1 MFTPSVPVLCYH
13 DICDTGGH
21 SVARFCEHL
30 DAIIEAGF
38 RTITAAELLG
48 VITGKRVPIDK
59 AVLLTFDDGHISNF
73 LHVAP
78 ELEQRNMTG
87 VFFALTDFIE
97 SGVAR
102 NAQTLPTFKPLPD
115 CFREALTSQN
125 YSQFINEGEI
135 QALLTAGHEVYAH
148 GCRHQATF
156 RTMDPRYLMGHPKAH
171 WSAWSIYP
179 EFHKNFPT
187 FSEASAYV
195 YDGFWPTGKTNAQGY
210 PLFRCRSKEERR
222 KFCSQDFSKSYEK
235 IRSLNNAKQQLFCW
249 PWGHFDALSQE
260 ELKRAGFSAA
270 FILERSA
277 NSPGTDPMRL
287 NRLGVGKQK
296 DGQWIQRRLAMY
308 QRKTTANICFKKFR
322 KKPEI
327 KHILYATDS
336 VKLSG
341 GSRQLV
347 NNVTAMLD
355 LGLEV
360 TVCVPSEATIPSAL
374 PQSAQVVFYDHF
386 KRVLAS
392 AFFIKKLVRERKID
406 VVHTFHN
413 KAYKAC
419 ITAKIMGSKFRLF
432 INRGVIFNPNTLF
445 GLWARIADSMIVN
458 SFACARSLR
467 KVLVPMSRIQVVYN
481 SFIPDGPPPP
491 DRAKKRKR
499 GIRIIYVG
507 NEAKAKGLDVF
518 LRMCQTLLDTELD
531 AGLNTGQLKDVEFVV
546 AGVGKFQKFKDNI
559 SPQLRDRLLDLG
571 LLTHTQV
578 QEELHHADILV
589 LSSRMESLPNILPE
603 AFSASLPVVC
613 TAAGGVPELVAPGVG
628 GFICPLEDHN
638 CLAQKVRELITNFQL
653 RINMGKA
660 NLQTVNELLGNQRK
674 GLNLLRVYHGNR
686 VASPLPLADMASR
699 ADMEDR

>member
-1 MFTPSVPVLCYH
+1 MFTPSVPILCYH

-30 DAIIEAGF
+30 DAITDAGF
-38 RTITAAELLG
+38 KTITAAELLS
-48 VITGKRVPIDK
+48 VVTGKQPPIDN
-59 AVLLTFDDGHISNF
+59 AVVLTFDDGHVSNF

-78 ELEQRNMTG
+78 ELEQRNMSG
-87 VFFALTDFIE
+87 VFFALADFIE
-97 SGVAR
+97 PGAAR
-102 NAQTLPTFKPLPD
+102 TAQTLPRFKPMAD
-115 CFREALTSQN
+115 CFREALTGQN

-135 QALLTAGHEVYAH
+135 KALLGAGHEVHAH

-179 EFHKNFPT
+179 EFNKNLPT
-187 FSEASAYV
+187 FCEASAYV
-195 YDGFWPTGKTNAQGY
+195 YDGFWPTGKTNAQGD
-210 PLFRCRSKEERR
+210 PLFRRRSEEERR
-222 KFCSQDFSKSYEK
+222 EFCRQDFSKSYEK
-235 IRSLNNAKQQLFCW
+235 IRSLNNAPQQFFCW

-270 FILERSA
+270 FTLERSA

-308 QRKTTANICFKKFR
+308 KRKATANICFKKFR

-327 KHILYATDS
+327 KHILYTTDS

-347 NNVTAMLD
+347 NNVKAMLD
-355 LGLEV
+355 LGLET
-360 TVCVPSEATIPSAL
+360 TVCVPSDATIPSAL
-374 PQSAQVVFYDHF
+374 PQSAKVIHCDHF
-386 KRVLAS
+386 KRVLATS
-392 AFFIKKLVRERKID
+392 FFIKNLVREQKVD

-419 ITAKIMGSKFRLF
+419 VTAKALGGGFKLF
-432 INRGVIFNPNTLF
+432 INRGVIFNPNALF
-445 GLWARIADSMIVN
+445 GLWARIADSMVVN
-458 SFACARSLR
+458 SFACASSLR
-467 KVLVPMSRIQVVYN
+467 KVLVPMSRIQVIYN

-518 LRMCQTLLDTELD
+518 LRMCQTLVD
-531 AGLNTGQLKDVEFVV
+531 TGQLKDVEFVV
-546 AGVGKFQKFKDNI
+546 AGTRKLQKFKDII

-571 LLTHTQV
+571 LLTHAQV
-578 QEELHHADILV
+578 QEELHLADILV

-603 AFSASLPVVC
+603 AFSAALPVVC
-613 TAAGGVPELVAPGVG
+613 TSAGGVPELVAHGVG
-628 GFICPLEDHN
+628 GFICPVEDYN
-638 CLAQKVRELITNFQL
+638 CLAEKVTALINDFDL
-653 RINMGKA
+653 RTQMGKA
-660 NLQTVNELLGNQRK
+660 NLQSVTKLLGNQRK
-674 GLNLLRVYHGNR
+674 GLNLLRVYHGNC
-686 VASPLPLADMASR
+686 VASPLPLADMAGR
-699 ADMEDR
+699 ATEDA